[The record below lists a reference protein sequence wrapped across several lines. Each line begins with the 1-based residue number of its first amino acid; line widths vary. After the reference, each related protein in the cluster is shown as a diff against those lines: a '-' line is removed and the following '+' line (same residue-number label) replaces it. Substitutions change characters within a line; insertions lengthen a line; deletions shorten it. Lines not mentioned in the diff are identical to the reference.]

1 LPEDLEWFFCKPEN
15 IQNFLK
21 LEEEKLLAEFLK
33 DMTKQDNLI
42 EKPKIHIHFNAIVI
56 TDYLEEIQLEP
67 LIDTIEAYSLFCS
80 AELDLSSDSPN
91 GIFRRKIIRKLEKSK
106 DISTCIN
113 FLYQVLFSSQYG
125 AKLKI
130 PEIDINPNFRGM
142 VQRNGHVNTQF
153 TGDFG
158 EDFQQLFTYRYNLSS
173 FPVALELWQEYEK
186 VKGNCHIQLVI
197 TPMRRG

>member
-1 LPEDLEWFFCKPEN
+1 MKILQIGYLNWASQVEKLPEDLEWFFCKPEN

-91 GIFRRKIIRKLEKSK
+91 WKNRKTFLLVSIFYIKYCL
-106 DISTCIN
+106 
-113 FLYQVLFSSQYG
+113 V
-125 AKLKI
+125 
-130 PEIDINPNFRGM
+130 
-142 VQRNGHVNTQF
+142 VNMGQ
-153 TGDFG
+153 
-158 EDFQQLFTYRYNLSS
+158 S
-173 FPVALELWQEYEK
+173 
-186 VKGNCHIQLVI
+186 
-197 TPMRRG
+197 